1 MMHKERKQANI
12 VESVTVIGDVK
23 DKICII
29 VDDMVDTAGTL
40 CKAASE
46 LKEKGAKDVYA
57 FITHGIFSGPAADR
71 IRESELKK
79 IVSTDTMKVSK
90 ETFDNMGG
98 KLVYVSI
105 DLLLA
110 EIIRRSH

>member
-1 MMHKERKQANI
+1 M
-12 VESVTVIGDVK
+12 ESVTVIGDVK

-71 IRESELKK
+71 IRDSELNK
-79 IVSTDTMKVSK
+79 IISTDTMKVSK
-90 ETFDNMGG
+90 ETFDKMGG
-98 KLVYVSI
+98 KLFYVSI